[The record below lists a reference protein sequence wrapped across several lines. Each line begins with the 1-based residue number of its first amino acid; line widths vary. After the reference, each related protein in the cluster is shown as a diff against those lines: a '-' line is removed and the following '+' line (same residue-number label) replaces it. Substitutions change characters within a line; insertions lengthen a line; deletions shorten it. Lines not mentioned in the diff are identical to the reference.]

1 MASYGTR
8 VSRAI
13 GSSDKAFG
21 GAGLNLPAE
30 CLAGE
35 GDMIGI
41 FDDFNNVVTFETGA
55 GTTHW
60 ETMGWEIAGVGTQT
74 GTEIGMNDA
83 ANADVPFDSC
93 IRLHCGS
100 VDDAG
105 ATMHLDRFTNTAAI
119 ASGNSTFPHIWLAN
133 NSTATSLDNTTFV
146 FACRVG
152 IVPEGTTATGKAFIG
167 WTGAASGPVMTAGT
181 GVIISG
187 DANDDQCVGFHINGD
202 PNQAANISGVSQRV
216 GTAAY
221 AEGTNFTDLTG
232 VWNTGLTAGAPVW
245 YDLALRLDITDRSD
259 DAANGATRFY
269 HRKLN
274 SLSVPSGRDVFSL
287 PGEGYAPW
295 IEHGTV
301 LSNASPNGDLVLVPT
316 IEALNGPA
324 GGAIFLLVDWWAF
337 GMSRLDR

>member
-13 GSSDKAFG
+13 GASDKAFG

-41 FDDFNNVVTFETGA
+41 FDDFNGVMLTEA
-55 GTTHW
+55 GNGTAHW
-60 ETMGWEIAGVGTQT
+60 ETQGWILADFGVPVADGV
-74 GTEIGMNDA
+74 GMNDIDGA
-83 ANADVPFDSC
+83 GAFDSC
-93 IRLHCGS
+93 IRLNAGTA
-100 VDDAG
+100 DDTG
-105 ATMHLDRFTNTAAI
+105 ITMQLDRVTATHPQG
-119 ASGNSTFPHIWLAN
+119 SGGNLFHHIWLADN
-133 NSTATSLDNTTFV
+133 ATATSMDNTTFV

-152 IVPEGTTATGKAFIG
+152 IIPEGTTATGKAFIG
-167 WTGAASGPVMTAGT
+167 WSGAANATIQTATT
-181 GVIISG
+181 GVLLTG
-187 DANDDQCVGFHINGD
+187 DANTDQKVGFHINGETD
-202 PNQAANISGVSQRV
+202 QAANISGISQRV
-216 GTAAY
+216 GTTGY
-221 AEGTNFTDLTG
+221 TEGTNFTDLTG

-245 YDLALRLDITDRSD
+245 YDLALRMDVGDRS
-259 DAANGATRFY
+259 ATANGSTRFY

-274 SLSVPSGRDVFSL
+274 SLSVPSGKDVFSL

-301 LSNASPNGDLVLVPT
+301 LENQIPNGTSPLVPT
-316 IEALNGPA
+316 IEAVNGGA
-324 GGAIFLLVDWWAF
+324 GGEIDLLVDWWAF